1 MMEQG
6 ASSPQRG
13 YGRHP
18 FCTLP
23 IYREVAMNTSERD
36 SHAEPCQTADNGRD
50 AQGRFAP
57 GNLGG
62 PGNPYARRVAELR
75 RVMLDCVTAQDMEI
89 IVGELMVQ
97 AKNGKL
103 GAIKLLFQYVLGKPP
118 ATVNPDTLDLEE
130 VDLFRRSPMAAE
142 ATDVLANRLPPGP
155 VAEVLRFA
163 MPCVGDRFQQ
173 ELAEGLQADLAAR
186 RRADEAERAGESG
199 PAATPDARPAPSPN
213 GKNGTPE
220 RPRPAPSANDTRP
233 ESTNDTQGRRDFGA
247 GPAAGRV

>member
-1 MMEQG
+1 
-6 ASSPQRG
+6 
-13 YGRHP
+13 
-18 FCTLP
+18 
-23 IYREVAMNTSERD
+23 MNTSDRD
-36 SHAEPCQTADNGRD
+36 PHASAPAEPLQANDSGRD
-50 AQGRFAP
+50 GQGRFLP

-75 RVMLDCVTAQDMEI
+75 RVMLECVTAQEMEI
-89 IVGELMVQ
+89 IVGELLVQ

-118 ATVNPDTLDLEE
+118 TTVNPDTLDLEE

-163 MPCVGDRFQQ
+163 MPCVGDRFRQ
-173 ELAEGLQADLAAR
+173 ELGDGLQADLAAR
-186 RRADEAERAGESG
+186 QLDDEAV
-199 PAATPDARPAPSPN
+199 PAVAPETRPAPSAN

-220 RPRPAPSANDTRP
+220 RPRPAPASNGTRP
-233 ESTNDTQGRRDFGA
+233 ESADGTHDRRDFGA
-247 GPAAGRV
+247 GPSAGRG